1 MNKAKLLKWFGRVA
15 LAAVVCLLAVETL
28 VGKNDLHT
36 WQIVQS
42 MNGYVEVVN
51 EPGWYY
57 RGFAKVTTYPEMME
71 VFCTKKSIPESPNDD
86 SALAPFNDGGKA
98 DIDWYCRAVLPK
110 LTGKETPEEKN
121 LVIAGQRNFHRQFRG
136 PENAILAIRS
146 HGRDCISRSG
156 AIMSS
161 TENQAT
167 RKAEFYQVVYDQ
179 LKDGF
184 FKMQKVTIRR
194 KDSVTDL
201 LTQAEKNSV
210 VNAEAPKEGETPVR
224 ETSSPGSVSVHQPSK
239 VVGEKSVEGTDT
251 VLAAEIVRD
260 KDGKP
265 IVTVLSPLIGYGIK
279 ILQFSIS
286 ATDYDAE
293 TTKKF
298 DEKKKYILEAEQ
310 NKAEAI
316 KNAQQRLQTIAEG
329 DRKVAETEW
338 KANEIKAK
346 MVIGA
351 QQKQE
356 VATIG
361 KKLAQVQGQT
371 KVKVVTVKAEVSG
384 VLRDI
389 AETKA
394 QIAENEQKAAEIL
407 ATAKEQMLA
416 MAGAASD
423 YERTLLGIQLEEIE
437 MVTEALKTLKVP
449 KTVIMTT
456 EGSMPGSSP
465 LAGALPSLELLRA
478 FGVTEKQQSVVPS
491 KWRFDPERAPK
502 EPVTKPLPPIPVPMS
517 SSEK

>member
-1 MNKAKLLKWFGRVA
+1 MNKAKLLKYFGWTA
-15 LAAVVCLLAVETL
+15 IAAIASLFFVETL

-36 WQIVQS
+36 WQVVQS
-42 MNGYVEVVN
+42 MNGRVEVVN

-98 DIDWYCRAVLPK
+98 DIDWYCRAILPK
-110 LTGKETPEEKN
+110 LTGKETSEEKERI
-121 LVIAGQRNFHRQFRG
+121 VARQRDFHRQFRG

-146 HGRDCISRSG
+146 HGRDCIGRSG

-167 RKAEFYQVVYDQ
+167 RKAEFYEVVYGQ

-184 FKMQKVTIRR
+184 YKMQKVTIRR
-194 KDSVTDL
+194 KDSVSDL
-201 LTQAEKNSV
+201 LSQAEKNSV
-210 VNAEAPKEGETPVR
+210 VAAEAPKEGEVPTK
-224 ETSSPGSVSVHQPSK
+224 EKASSGNVSVQQPTK

-260 KDGKP
+260 KAGNP
-265 IVTVLSPLIGYGIK
+265 IITVASPLIGYGIK

-286 ATDYDAE
+286 ATDYDE
-293 TTKKF
+293 GTQKKF
-298 DEKKKYILEAEQ
+298 EEKKNYILEGEK

-361 KKLAQVQGQT
+361 KKLAQIQGQT
-371 KVKVVTVKAEVSG
+371 KVKVVAVRAEVSE
-384 VLRDI
+384 VQKNI
-389 AETKA
+389 AEKKA
-394 QIAENEQKAAEIL
+394 EIAENERKSAEVLAA
-407 ATAKEQMLA
+407 AKEQMLA

-423 YERTLLGIQLEEIE
+423 YERTLLGIQLDEIE
-437 MVTEALKTLKVP
+437 MVTEHLKTLKVP
-449 KTVIMTT
+449 DTVIMTT
-456 EGSMPGSSP
+456 EGAIPGSSP

-478 FGVTEKQQSVVPS
+478 FGVTDKQGVITPS
-491 KWRFDPERAPK
+491 KWLPGGDKATK
-502 EPVTKPLPPIPVPMS
+502 EPVKSLPVTPTTAN
-517 SSEK
+517 